1 MTELALAAQN
11 QQSGRNVSSALHVE
25 APKPIVVL
33 KLGSSVI
40 SERSRI
46 PEAVTEIYRIVR
58 DGRRVLA
65 VVSAFEG
72 VTDRMLE
79 DARALGCGHDNV
91 HLPRYVA
98 LGEETSAALLTLACD
113 RAGLQAQTLSVAQLG
128 LAARGSIESAE
139 PTGLDPGAIEQAFAR
154 SDVLVVPGYAAL
166 DPSGE
171 VVLLGR
177 GGTDLSA
184 VYLAAELGAERVRLV
199 KDVDGVYDRDP
210 NSEDEALRFGAIT
223 WGEARDVAGPLI
235 QGRALDFAEARGLV
249 VEVGALGR
257 DDATVVGPRGA
268 PPVRRRRPPR
278 LKVALA
284 GCGVV
289 GGGVLARLK
298 RRPEEFEIAG
308 VLVRDADKPREG
320 ADAGDGLT
328 ADEAAFLANEADVV
342 VDVLSSAEVGARVSE
357 QALRT
362 GAHVVSANKQ
372 AVVASYG
379 RLLGAAFAGGSR
391 LLYSAAVGGGAPL
404 IETVRLARGRGG
416 VASFEGVLNGTVNF
430 VLGRLAAGESL
441 EEALKGAR
449 VAGLAE
455 EDPSADLE
463 GLDAAAKLQILAFE
477 AFGETLPLADIEREA
492 LDASVAHA
500 AGLRSLKQIGRVERT
515 GSGLR
520 ASVRFLAETPFTGL
534 RSDRNALRVTGSD
547 GVVWSARGR
556 GAGRWPTT
564 ESVLADLVD
573 LHAGLVA

>member
-1 MTELALAAQN
+1 VTDLALA
-11 QQSGRNVSSALHVE
+11 SVGRRADAAHSVE
-25 APKPIVVL
+25 TPKPIVVL

-40 SERSRI
+40 SERVAI

-72 VTDRMLE
+72 VTDRMLQ
-79 DARALGCGHDNV
+79 DARALGCAHDNV

-113 RAGLQAQTLSVAQLG
+113 RAGLQASTLSVAQLG
-128 LAARGSIESAE
+128 LCARGAIESAE
-139 PTGLDPGAIEQAFAR
+139 PTGLDPRAIEEAFSR

-166 DPSGE
+166 DPTGE

-210 NSEDEALRFGAIT
+210 NTEDEALRFGAIT
-223 WGEARDVAGPLI
+223 WPQAREVAGPLI
-235 QGRALDFAEARGLV
+235 QTRALDFAEARGLA

-268 PPVRRRRPPR
+268 APARRRRPPR
-278 LKVALA
+278 LRVALA

-298 RRPEEFEIAG
+298 RRPLEFEVVG
-308 VLVRDADKPREG
+308 VLVRDAGKPREG
-320 ADAGDGLT
+320 IDAGDGLT
-328 ADEAAFLANEADVV
+328 VDETELFATGADVV

-357 QALRT
+357 RALRS

-372 AVVASYG
+372 AVVAAYG
-379 RLLGAAFAGGSR
+379 RLIEAASAGGTR

-404 IETVRLARGRGG
+404 IETVRLARAEEQI
-416 VASFEGVLNGTVNF
+416 ASFEGVLNGTVNF

-441 EEALKGAR
+441 EDALTAAR
-449 VAGLAE
+449 AAGLAE

-477 AFGETLPLADIEREA
+477 AFGETLPLAEIAREA
-492 LDASVAHA
+492 LDAQVARA
-500 AGLRSLKQIGRVERT
+500 AGLRPLKQVGRVERT
-515 GSGLR
+515 GEGLK
-520 ASVRFLAETPFTGL
+520 ASVRFLSETPFAGL
-534 RSDRNALRVTGSD
+534 RSDRNALRVIGTSGA
-547 GVVWSARGR
+547 VRSARGR

-573 LHAGLVA
+573 LHAGLAS